1 MRTHS
6 GEAVREH
13 TEVAA
18 GRLEARKRVSRE
30 TVPAGTLTSDFEPPE
45 LRDINVC
52 WATPQLVGSV
62 TAAGAHAV
70 TPKENGRF

>member
-18 GRLEARKRVSRE
+18 GRLQARKRVSRE
-30 TVPAGTLTSDFEPPE
+30 TVPAGTLASRSPYSYQKRMGVSGEAP
-45 LRDINVC
+45 
-52 WATPQLVGSV
+52 
-62 TAAGAHAV
+62 
-70 TPKENGRF
+70 